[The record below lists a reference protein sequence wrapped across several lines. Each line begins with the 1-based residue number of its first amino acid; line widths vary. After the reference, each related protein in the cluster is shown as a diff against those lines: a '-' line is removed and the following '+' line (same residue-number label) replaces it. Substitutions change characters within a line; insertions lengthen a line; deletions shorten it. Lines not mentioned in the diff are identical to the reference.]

1 MSDNKKIIVDEAPI
15 PDTEPAREK
24 PRSSKKKK
32 IVIIS
37 VFAGLL
43 LLGVISWII
52 LYALPEKNVNPMFSQ
67 EKQEE
72 IVGMYGST
80 QSYIYYPIDYDLDI
94 MTEKEY
100 LDLDRCIYYTEG
112 AETFSLNEY
121 PLEELD
127 ADMQFFFK
135 YFDLAISGNYD
146 EYNKLFTENYYK
158 SNEPYYSFTQ
168 QMIYDIRIERLGEDV
183 IDGDD
188 VFYYNVSY
196 KIHRN
201 NGTFRNDIGSDG
213 SKTLCFTL
221 VDRNGTVLVDS
232 INYYLFN

>member
-1 MSDNKKIIVDEAPI
+1 MENKKNLIDETPELDTAP
-15 PDTEPAREK
+15 AEK
-24 PRSSKKKK
+24 KPSSKKKK
-32 IVIIS
+32 LTIIITFASLVIVGALS
-37 VFAGLL
+37 WFLL
-43 LLGVISWII
+43 YGI
-52 LYALPEKNVNPMFSQ
+52 PEKNVNPMYSQ
-67 EKQEE
+67 DKQDE
-72 IVGMYGST
+72 IIGMYGST

-94 MTEKEY
+94 MTEREY

-127 ADMQFFFK
+127 LDMQFFFK

-168 QMIYDIRIERLGEDV
+168 QMIYDIRLERLGEKV
-183 IDGDD
+183 VDGKD

-196 KIHRN
+196 KIHKN

-213 SKTLCFTL
+213 SKTLYFTL
-221 VDRNGTVLVDS
+221 VDEGGKILIDS
-232 INYYLFN
+232 IGYYQFN